1 MGAGVYFLNLR
12 DIRRK
17 QETGAMS
24 DWPEFVMWQRKRMT
38 ELGVLS
44 VLTLGS
50 AILVTKYHALALPVA
65 VFSFPIASWQ
75 LALNRDYSKLGFIS
89 RGTERAFITERHVKV
104 GSVDIG

>member
-1 MGAGVYFLNLR
+1 M
-12 DIRRK
+12 I
-17 QETGAMS
+17 
-24 DWPEFVMWQRKRMT
+24 

-75 LALNRDYSKLGFIS
+75 LAINRDYSKLGFIS
-89 RGTERAFITERHVKV
+89 RGTERAFITERHFGKV
-104 GSVDIG
+104 GDGDRGQQFGVLRCAQ